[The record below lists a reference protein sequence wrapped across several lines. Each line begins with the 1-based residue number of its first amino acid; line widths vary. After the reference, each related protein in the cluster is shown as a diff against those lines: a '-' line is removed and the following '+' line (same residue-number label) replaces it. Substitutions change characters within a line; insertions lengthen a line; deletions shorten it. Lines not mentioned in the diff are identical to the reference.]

1 MGNSFN
7 YLKWQEP
14 STPLERTPELSNQES
29 TSLTSNPRVRPQPP
43 EESREHTDS
52 DQALSHSEKS
62 EDSKNP
68 LNSSSESFLSRDSSE
83 KSPTISRP
91 TSDSSHLLSLLFKK
105 PLKLTWSD
113 SSRTPTSVPSTPR
126 ELPSCQK
133 TCNSPE
139 ELEVRDPEH
148 FQSLYHFS

>member
-52 DQALSHSEKS
+52 DQVPSHSGKS

-68 LNSSSESFLSRDSSE
+68 LNSSSESFLSKDSSK
-83 KSPTISRP
+83 KSPTTSRP
-91 TSDSSHLLSLLFKK
+91 TSDSNHLLSLLFKK
-105 PLKLTWSD
+105 PLKPTWSA
-113 SSRTPTSVPSTPR
+113 SSRTPTFAPSTPR
-126 ELPSCQK
+126 ELPSCQR

-139 ELEVRDPEH
+139 ESEVRDPEH
-148 FQSLYHFS
+148 LMSLFC

>member
-52 DQALSHSEKS
+52 DQVPSHSEKS

-68 LNSSSESFLSRDSSE
+68 LNSSSER
-83 KSPTISRP
+83 SPTTSRP
-91 TSDSSHLLSLLFKK
+91 TSDSNHLLSLLFKK

-113 SSRTPTSVPSTPR
+113 
-126 ELPSCQK
+126 
-133 TCNSPE
+133 
-139 ELEVRDPEH
+139 
-148 FQSLYHFS
+148 

>member
-14 STPLERTPELSNQES
+14 STPLERTLELSNQES
-29 TSLTSNPRVRPQPP
+29 TSLTNNPRVRPQPP

-52 DQALSHSEKS
+52 DQEPSPSEKS
-62 EDSKNP
+62 EDSKNL
-68 LNSSSESFLSRDSSE
+68 LNSPSESFLSKDSSE
-83 KSPTISRP
+83 KSPTTSRP
-91 TSDSSHLLSLLFKK
+91 TSDSNHLLSLLSKK

-113 SSRTPTSVPSTPR
+113 SSRTPTSAPSTPR
-126 ELPSCQK
+126 ELPSCQR

-139 ELEVRDPEH
+139 ESEVRDPEH
-148 FQSLYHFS
+148 LMSLFC

>member
-14 STPLERTPELSNQES
+14 STPLERTLELSNQES

-52 DQALSHSEKS
+52 DQEPSPSEKS
-62 EDSKNP
+62 EDSKNL
-68 LNSSSESFLSRDSSE
+68 LNSSSESFLSKDSSE
-83 KSPTISRP
+83 KSPTTSRP
-91 TSDSSHLLSLLFKK
+91 TSDSNHLLSLLFKK

-113 SSRTPTSVPSTPR
+113 SSRTPTSVPSMPR
-126 ELPSCQK
+126 ELPSCQRI
-133 TCNSPE
+133 CNSPE
-139 ELEVRDPEH
+139 ESEVRDPEH
-148 FQSLYHFS
+148 LMSLFC